1 MRFTREHPMSFDEAV
16 FRSLAKYAVFSG
28 RARPSE
34 FWWFMLLFASIMGL
48 AILASAAAPGLS
60 VILLAA
66 AAALS
71 VPALAVTVRRLH
83 DIGAE
88 GWMLVFLI
96 PIAGQVLMLAWLMRP
111 GVPRLN
117 RYGPEPARQR
127 QRVLLFAR

>member
-1 MRFTREHPMSFDEAV
+1 MSFDEAIL
-16 FRSLAKYAVFSG
+16 RSLAKYSVFSG

-34 FWWFMLLFASIMGL
+34 FWWFMLLFASVLGL
-48 AILASAAAPGLS
+48 AVVAAAVAPGLA
-60 VILLAA
+60 VALLAT

-96 PIAGQVLMLAWLMRP
+96 PVAGQVLMLAWLMRP
-111 GVPRLN
+111 SVPRLN
-117 RYGPEPARQR
+117 RYGPEPGQQR
-127 QRVLLFAR
+127 QRLLLFAR